1 MFLRGKDINH
11 FHPEYFGKGVRWNLP
26 DLEKSEIAYQLA
38 KKEFE
43 NDGRRII
50 DATVDGKLK
59 IFPKYEYKK
68 LFEKYS
74 MIDKEM
80 KKTNCSEHSYLSLK
94 GNEQFS
100 SGAINDA
107 LLTFKAIIKINPN
120 DALAHHNLGDIWH
133 KKGDLK
139 KALSHYEKA
148 SSFQP
153 NNNDFRKTLA
163 NFYHSVLG
171 RTGDA
176 IEHYCQI
183 IESDPR
189 DSEACLILGHISVAI
204 KKFNEAKV
212 FYNRVLEIDPFN
224 KDAQKQLN
232 NLENIETPI
241 SVSNLQSNRITT

>member
-1 MFLRGKDINH
+1 
-11 FHPEYFGKGVRWNLP
+11 
-26 DLEKSEIAYQLA
+26 
-38 KKEFE
+38 
-43 NDGRRII
+43 
-50 DATVDGKLK
+50 
-59 IFPKYEYKK
+59 
-68 LFEKYS
+68 

-107 LLTFKAIIKINPN
+107 LLKFNEIIEINPN

-189 DSEACLILGHISVAI
+189 DSEACLILGHISFAI

-232 NLENIETPI
+232 SLENIETPI